1 MKCLFMAVLYTGLTL
16 SISVRAAISPNP
28 SATQNSVSGT
38 ERALALMDLLLQE
51 GVTNIRN
58 INISFL
64 RQNIINGFQET
75 SPSQRK
81 DISSPESTLQQGLL
95 SMGVQNPNAAAE
107 LANAILTE
115 AHSIEQK
122 MVEGGNSAISNGG

>member
-16 SISVRAAISPNP
+16 SISVQAAISPNP
-28 SATQNSVSGT
+28 SAPHNAVSGT
-38 ERALALMDLLLQE
+38 DRALALMDLLLQE

-64 RQNIINGFQET
+64 RQSIINGFQET
-75 SPSQRK
+75 SPSQRR
-81 DISSPESTLQQGLL
+81 DLSSPQSTLQEGLL
-95 SMGVQNPNAAAE
+95 SMGVQDPNAAAE

-122 MVEGGNSAISNGG
+122 MVDGGNSAVSL